1 MNQQIYCSKLKHF
14 VSFSN
19 FNGTITETPDGH
31 CNNAFII
38 CTLHEMITTDSLM
51 NSTV

>member
-19 FNGTITETPDGH
+19 FIGKITETPDGR

-38 CTLHEMITTDSLM
+38 CTLHEMITSYSLM
-51 NSTV
+51 NSIV